1 MRIINILGGLG
12 NQMWQYAML
21 VALREKFKD
30 EEVYYNTSFFNGYP
44 LHNGFELERIFNIT
58 AKQATAKSIRKVYY
72 PFIGHYFFHRLY
84 THFCPVLKTEI
95 REKEASPYFNEV
107 FDNKGD
113 FYYNG
118 YWADYRY
125 FDFCRNDIL
134 KEFSLKLPLDEQN
147 QNFINSI
154 KNKYVCSLH
163 IRRGD
168 YLKDPDF
175 KGICDLDYYRMA
187 IGIIYSKIKKPITF
201 LIFSNDLTWCRDNLN
216 ASFCQNEVIY
226 VDWNK
231 GTSSYKDLYLMSQ
244 CNANIIANSSF
255 SWWGAY
261 LNENVDKIVVSPQKY
276 KNKDMGFKMSLDS
289 WICL

>member
-1 MRIINILGGLG
+1 MKIVNILGGLG

-84 THFCPVLKTEI
+84 THFCPVLKTEV
-95 REKEASPYFNEV
+95 RESTPYRKKV
-107 FDNKGD
+107 FEQIGD

-118 YWADYRY
+118 YWADHRY
-125 FDFCRNDIL
+125 FDFCREDLL
-134 KEFSLKLPLDEQN
+134 KEFSLKEPLDN
-147 QNFINSI
+147 QNSNFLNSI
-154 KNKYVCSLH
+154 KDRYVCSLH

-175 KGICDLDYYRMA
+175 IGICDLDYYRSA
-187 IGIIYSKIKKPITF
+187 IKIIFSKIDKPITF
-201 LIFSNDLTWCRDNLN
+201 LVFSNDITWCRENLN
-216 ASFCQNEVIY
+216 TSFCGNDVIY

-231 GTSSYKDLYLMSQ
+231 GSESYKDLYIMSR

-261 LNENVDKIVVSPQKY
+261 LNEMPNKIVISPSRY
-276 KNKDMGFKMSLDS
+276 KNKDIGFKMSLDD